1 MLLHVVCTVLSS
13 RTGTVVQY
21 NGEFLRHD
29 TVDPTMSL
37 PSGNPF
43 KCHEGALSLQPMIPP
58 KHFDIFLPDWG
69 MLRRSRYVQIFL

>member
-13 RTGTVVQY
+13 SIGTVVQC

-43 KCHEGALSLQPMIPP
+43 KCHEEVLSLQSMT
-58 KHFDIFLPDWG
+58 
-69 MLRRSRYVQIFL
+69 